1 MSKGKWTSMKEYE
14 QVIIQMREAGMTRQ
28 EIADE
33 LGLSKKQ
40 IENWITRYNKRK
52 TAMATGQV
60 SKRKGR
66 PHTRPLATTE
76 DYEKEIARL
85 EMENKLLRSFLEL
98 TERM

>member
-1 MSKGKWTSMKEYE
+1 MSKSKWTSMKEYE
-14 QVIIQMREAGMTRQ
+14 QAIIQMREAGMTRQ

-40 IENWITRYNKRK
+40 IENWITRYNKRSAAI
-52 TAMATGQV
+52 TAGQMA
-60 SKRKGR
+60 KRKGR
-66 PHTRPLATTE
+66 PRTRPLTTAE

>member
-1 MSKGKWTSMKEYE
+1 MSKSKWTSMKEYE
-14 QVIIQMREAGMTRQ
+14 QAIIQMREAGMTRQ

-40 IENWITRYNKRK
+40 IENWITRYNKRRA
-52 TAMATGQV
+52 AMAAGQV
-60 SKRKGR
+60 AKRKGR
-66 PHTRPLATTE
+66 PRTRPLTTAE

>member
-52 TAMATGQV
+52 TAMAAGQAP
-60 SKRKGR
+60 KRKGR
-66 PHTRPLATTE
+66 PRTRPLTTAE

>member
-1 MSKGKWTSMKEYE
+1 MSNRKWTSMKEYE
-14 QVIIQMREAGMTRQ
+14 QAIIQMREAGMPRQ

-40 IENWITRYNKRK
+40 IENWITRYNKRR
-52 TAMATGQV
+52 TAMAMGQV
-60 SKRKGR
+60 PKRKGR
-66 PHTRPLATTE
+66 PRTRPLTTAE